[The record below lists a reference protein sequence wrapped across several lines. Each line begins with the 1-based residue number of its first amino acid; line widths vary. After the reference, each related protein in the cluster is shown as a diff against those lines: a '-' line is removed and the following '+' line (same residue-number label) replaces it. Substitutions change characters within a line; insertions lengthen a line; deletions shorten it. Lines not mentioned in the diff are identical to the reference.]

1 MAQGLFVE
9 LAAPDDS
16 FLDVFCC
23 GQARVDQYFRT
34 REWLAEKSKGGSLT
48 TYVFRA
54 GEAGSVVGY
63 AAVSFRNQP
72 HPEDASSSK
81 AKVLVISMLGV
92 DQAFQGQMNP
102 SAEDQSYAASV
113 MADLE
118 ERARSK
124 ANCVAMKLW
133 VRSTNAR
140 AISFSS
146 GVTLAAAEPWDRAER
161 NGAATATEGQA
172 QNRKRQRGQRQ
183 GPAPALT
190 TTSAHG
196 VPSQVVGRLAQPLR
210 GRAR

>member
-1 MAQGLFVE
+1 MAQGVFVE
-9 LAAPDDS
+9 LAVPDDS
-16 FLDVFCC
+16 FLDIFCC

-54 GEAGSVVGY
+54 GEAGPVVGY

-72 HPEDASSSK
+72 HPDDASSSK
-81 AKVLVISMLGV
+81 AKVLVVSMLGV

-102 SAEDQSYAASV
+102 SADDQSYAASV

-124 ANCVAMKLW
+124 ANCVALKLW

-140 AISFSS
+140 AIGFYTKV
-146 GVTLAAAEPWDRAER
+146 GFVTDPAGLFQLDDGDPML
-161 NGAATATEGQA
+161 TM
-172 QNRKRQRGQRQ
+172 RKF
-183 GPAPALT
+183 
-190 TTSAHG
+190 
-196 VPSQVVGRLAQPLR
+196 LR
-210 GRAR
+210 